1 MAGDSDSC
9 RGAVAAAEA
18 GPLHLSRAGAVTV
31 RTLIGVTRTRGA
43 AAAAA
48 EAGPLHVSG
57 AGAAARLRRRPLREP
72 LQGRVTRP
80 VRPGLSSRLRSRYR
94 NLVTLQLPAP
104 SGHVTASGPV
114 WSRPGRPTEC
124 SLRT

>member
-1 MAGDSDSC
+1 MAGDSDLR

-18 GPLHLSRAGAVTV
+18 GPLRLSRAGAVTV
-31 RTLIGVTRTRGA
+31 RTLIGVTRTRG